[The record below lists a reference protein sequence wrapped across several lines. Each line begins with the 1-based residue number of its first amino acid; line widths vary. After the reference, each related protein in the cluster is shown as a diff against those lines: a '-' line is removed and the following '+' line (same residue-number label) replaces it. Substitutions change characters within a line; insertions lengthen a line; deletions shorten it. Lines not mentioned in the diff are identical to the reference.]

1 MKHQEFPGL
10 GESCFSAALPSGL
23 QLRVVPKRGFARKYA
38 FLAVNFGSVD
48 TAFVLNGEKHRVPD
62 GIAHYLE
69 HKMFDLPGQDATE
82 LFAEYGGSPNAFT
95 SYGMTAYYFSCTER
109 FEDNLRLLLRMVTTP
124 YFTPESVE
132 KERGI
137 IAEEIRMYEDS
148 AQSRVGE
155 DLFAA
160 LFAQHPIRVPIA
172 GTVESIA
179 AITPELLTA
188 CHRAFYRPDNM
199 ILCVAGDVDAEAVRA
214 VAEDEIAAPV
224 EGALAQRDYGA
235 AETMLPV
242 RQRSERRMSVSMP
255 TFALGYKCA
264 PPAPG
269 MDTMRREI
277 IGDLAGE
284 ILVGESSPLYERLYE
299 QGLIDADFS
308 AGYESVKDACLFS
321 AEGDSRDPETVAA
334 AIAEQAARIRA
345 EGFDRALFERLK
357 KSALGR
363 RMRDLDSFESICYR
377 ICAYSFEGVEYFRF
391 PEAYAAV
398 TPEDVAQFLAE
409 TLLPERAC
417 LTTVIPKEE
426 TNV

>member
-1 MKHQEFPGL
+1 MKRQDYPNL
-10 GESCFSAALPSGL
+10 GESCYSAVLPSGL
-23 QLRVVPKRGFARKYA
+23 QLRIVPKSGFARKYA

-48 TAFVLNGEKHRVPD
+48 TAFVTDGKRQRVPD

-69 HKMFDLPGQDATE
+69 HKMFDLPEQDAMT
-82 LFAEYGGSPNAFT
+82 LFAQYGGSPNAFT

-109 FEDNLRLLLRMVTTP
+109 FEDNLRLLLQMVTTP

-137 IAEEIRMYEDS
+137 IAQEIRMYEDS

-160 LFAQHPIRVPIA
+160 LFRSHPIRVPIA

-179 AITPELLTA
+179 EITPELLQM

-199 ILCVAGDVDAEAVRA
+199 MLCVVGDVDAETVRA
-214 VAEDEIAAPV
+214 IAEAEVASAD
-224 EGALAQRDYGA
+224 GALAQRDYGE

-242 RQRSERRMSVSMP
+242 QRRIRRSMSVSMP
-255 TFALGYKCA
+255 TFALGYKCE
-264 PPAPG
+264 PPKAG

-284 ILVGESSPLYERLYE
+284 ILAGESSPLYERLYE
-299 QGLIDADFS
+299 QGLIDAGFS
-308 AGYESVKDACLFS
+308 AGYESVKDACLFT
-321 AEGDSRDPETVAA
+321 AEGDSRDPEAVAA
-334 AIAEQAARIRA
+334 AIAEEAERIRA
-345 EGFDRALFERLK
+345 EGFDRALFERLR

-377 ICAYSFEGVEYFRF
+377 ICAYYFEGVEYFSF
-391 PEAYAAV
+391 PEAYATV
-398 TPEDVAQFLAE
+398 TPEDVAQFLTQ
-409 TLLPERAC
+409 TLQSERAS
-417 LTTVIPKEE
+417 LATVLPKEE
-426 TNV
+426 